1 VMDAG
6 VGEGLES
13 GKRGSQV
20 VIVLSVIVIVLLG
33 VWIW

>member
-1 VMDAG
+1 

-20 VIVLSVIVIVLLG
+20 VIVISVIVIVLLG